1 MIDLIAESKSNGIC
15 EFTLM
20 SALVCTSFWNW
31 NLAGVFPLYALSEYV
46 PFSFLRTRKAA
57 IISFTWSNISILGKS
72 KANAF
77 YVHMISNLLS
87 NFTELSYP
95 RHVKNYF
102 CTRVGRVVSQPLPV
116 RGREIHLE
124 LSRRLGMYEIWRCC
138 HLFWSAVHTLR
149 LSYILV
155 DFLLV
160 YLVSSR
166 QGN

>member
-1 MIDLIAESKSNGIC
+1 MRIHLDVR
-15 EFTLM
+15 
-20 SALVCTSFWNW
+20 LVCTSFWNW
-31 NLAGVFPLYALSEYV
+31 NLAGVFPLCALSEYV

-87 NFTELSYP
+87 NFTDLSYP

-124 LSRRLGMYEIWRCC
+124 LSSKVGHVWNMKMLPSFLECCAYFALVLHFSRFFAGLSRL
-138 HLFWSAVHTLR
+138 
-149 LSYILV
+149 
-155 DFLLV
+155 
-160 YLVSSR
+160 
-166 QGN
+166 